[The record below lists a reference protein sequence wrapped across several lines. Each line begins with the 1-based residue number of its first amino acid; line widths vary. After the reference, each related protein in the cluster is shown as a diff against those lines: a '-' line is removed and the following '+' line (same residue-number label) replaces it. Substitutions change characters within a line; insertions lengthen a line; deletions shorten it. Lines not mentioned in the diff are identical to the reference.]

1 VTQVSFCVCSV
12 CGVVQRGTPY
22 ARGFRVRAHST
33 AAGVRCEGSGTTG
46 HYAAG
51 EGWEPRKAAS

>member
-1 VTQVSFCVCSV
+1 MSLCVCSV

-33 AAGVRCEGSGTTG
+33 AAGYRCPGSGTTG
-46 HYAAG
+46 HCAAG